1 MPKILFIQPTQYGAD
16 GKLCK
21 QKKIFLPGLVFP
33 LLAAMTP
40 AHWEIEVII
49 EVVDNVD
56 YDSDA
61 DLIAIGTMG
70 YAMFRGMEIADEFRK
85 RGKTV
90 VMGGYMASMVAEES
104 LKHADSL
111 VLGDAEISYPLM
123 LRDFEEKSKLERIYD
138 HPISKLADLPVPR
151 YDLLTSKP
159 IGNMLPVQAGRGC
172 PNTCSFCSVAC
183 MYKGR
188 YLFRPV
194 PEVIRDIK
202 AVRAL
207 GYKQFY
213 LIDDNLV
220 SNETYLREL
229 CREIEPLG
237 LKWSTQCALKIGD
250 KPELLA
256 LVKRSGAQIM
266 SFGIESTTQ
275 AGLDKLNKGWLNVD
289 DHKKRIAAIT
299 KAGIMVSSEMII
311 GTDSDTEQSIK
322 ATYDFIWETRIPVP
336 RFYILTPTPGTDLYE
351 EFLAEDRLI
360 STDWKMYDGT
370 ICVYKPVNLSPERL
384 TMLFWELYKRVYSW
398 KSILHRTLLNPAI
411 WKSPRLYLFA
421 FVVNLHYRSYVK
433 KGNPPNIL

>member
-21 QKKIFLPGLVFP
+21 QKMIFLPGLVFP

-40 AHWEIEVII
+40 AHWEIEVKI
-49 EVVDNVD
+49 EVVDKVD

-123 LRDFEEKSKLERIYD
+123 LKDFEQKGKLERIYD
-138 HPISKLADLPVPR
+138 YPLTRLADLPVPR
-151 YDLLTSKP
+151 YDLLTSKR

-194 PEVIRDIK
+194 PEVIRDIR

-220 SNETYLREL
+220 SNEKYLRAL

-237 LKWSTQCALKIGD
+237 MKWSTQCALKIGD

-256 LVKRSGAQIM
+256 LAKRSGAQIM
-266 SFGIESTTQ
+266 SFGIESITQ
-275 AGLDKLNKGWLNVD
+275 AGLNKLNKAWLNVD

-299 KAGIMVSSEMII
+299 KAGILVSSEMII
-311 GTDSDTEQSIK
+311 GTDSDTEESIK
-322 ATYDFIWETRIPVP
+322 ATYDFIQETRIPLP
-336 RFYILTPTPGTDLYE
+336 RFYILTPTPGTDLYD
-351 EFLAEDRLI
+351 EFSAEGRLI
-360 STDWKMYDGT
+360 STDWKDYDGT
-370 ICVYKPVNLSPERL
+370 ICVYKPVHLSPERL
-384 TMLFWELYKRVYSW
+384 TELFWELYKKVYSW
-398 KSILHRTLLNPAI
+398 KSILRRTIFHPAALR
-411 WKSPRLYLFA
+411 SPRLYLFA
-421 FVVNLHYRSYVK
+421 FVVSLHYRSYVK
-433 KGNPPNIL
+433 KGVPPNIL